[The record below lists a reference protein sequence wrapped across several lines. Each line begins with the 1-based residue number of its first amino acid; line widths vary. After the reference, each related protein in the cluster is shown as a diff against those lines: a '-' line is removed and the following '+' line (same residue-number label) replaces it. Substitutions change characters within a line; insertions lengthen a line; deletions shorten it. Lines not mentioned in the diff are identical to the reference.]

1 MNLRIIEKRS
11 TVFFIL
17 ITLISSLISNHAF
30 ARRGAD
36 ECYKRDANGTE
47 VVVECFS
54 GYKVLNDDEIQLILD
69 EFKAFEK
76 SESKSLVHDEAL
88 KRKERLK
95 DNPIPV
101 HPRKKKLTEQEIIER
116 QNMSP
121 REHTL
126 RLLEEDKVSSQIVRA
141 SMKLRALE
149 SHLDPDVRRKIGY
162 VKEDRYQ
169 VYAVLVN
176 TNKYPEKSVNHDV
189 FRENI
194 STDYAIQKKH
204 EIYEDIF
211 GNKFEKYQPELNS
224 IYDVITIYFYIKNSA
239 ELKNFLKR
247 NKVISVNH
255 IGSPPPLNENP
266 YGTPSIRVKD
276 PE

>member
-1 MNLRIIEKRS
+1 MKKALSKLVL
-11 TVFFIL
+11 VFVFMGPSAL
-17 ITLISSLISNHAF
+17 
-30 ARRGAD
+30 
-36 ECYKRDANGTE
+36 ANGTE
-47 VVVECFS
+47 LVVEYFN
-54 GYKVLNDDEIQLILD
+54 GYNILNNDEIQLILD
-69 EFKAFEK
+69 EFKSFEN
-76 SESKSLVHDEAL
+76 SETKSLVHDETL

-126 RLLEEDKVSSQIVRA
+126 RLLEEDKVSSQVVRA

-162 VKEDRYQ
+162 VKEDRYR

-211 GNKFEKYQPELNS
+211 GKKFQKYQPELYS

-239 ELKNFLKR
+239 ELKIFLRETK
-247 NKVISVNH
+247 
-255 IGSPPPLNENP
+255 
-266 YGTPSIRVKD
+266 
-276 PE
+276 